1 MSEIVISV
9 LGDKLPTY
17 YDAVIAIYE
26 DATQTKSKKMYV
38 RSILLNVN

>member
-1 MSEIVISV
+1 MSEKVIFV

-26 DATQTKSKKMYV
+26 IATQPKSNKM
-38 RSILLNVN
+38 